1 MEQLS
6 IYKKNEDIKNHQ
18 IDLDN
23 GLRGFYSNSFFH
35 IYIDGEFNID
45 VSQVAEQKDKG
56 TALHEY
62 VHYLQ
67 NIGTLWGLYCSINNY
82 ETIIEFKKAILSA
95 TDIQRP
101 FQFPLTD
108 KIKRTNNY
116 IKLGN
121 GTTDY
126 FPWIIDRH
134 QPLDFKL
141 TPVII
146 NEKQQEQVEVAFTLI
161 GGTNQTVILG
171 AHIIKESMAA
181 LYQSLLDPDVAH
193 NDVPYNLV
201 KLLAEQHFPDV
212 AKDTNKMICCCHTSL
227 FSMTPGRSL
236 IELLAEAENT
246 PSINGFELF
255 DKYVH
260 TKEVTTGKG
269 EKKSM
274 LDFFNDMLEGF
285 KTMLE
290 HNLAA
295 PIDYIGM
302 VLDRVRLDGK
312 YYPFL
317 SVLEENGGFS
327 DKVFSDLIGY
337 YGIPYIQTSQYG
349 IHFPRGEKEGGK
361 DGSMDVLELIAQEA
375 VYRNFVDPDKINF
388 CPLYYMCQGSPYEK
402 YECFGKPWEGTMCT
416 YTIVTDYL
424 KLKTKNIK

>member
-6 IYKKNEDIKNHQ
+6 IYKNNIDIKDHQ

-45 VSQVAEQKDKG
+45 VSKVAEQKDKG

-82 ETIIEFKKAILSA
+82 DTIIEFKKAVLSA

-116 IKLGN
+116 IKQGN

-161 GGTNQTVILG
+161 DGTNKTVILG

-181 LYQSLLDPDVAH
+181 LYQSLLNPDAAH

-201 KLLAEQHFPDV
+201 KLLAEQRFPNV
-212 AKDTNKMICCCHTSL
+212 AKDINKMICCCHTSL

-236 IELLAEAENT
+236 IELLAEAECT

-274 LDFFNDMLEGF
+274 LNFFNHMLEGF
-285 KTMLE
+285 KTMLGQ
-290 HNLAA
+290 NLVA
-295 PIDYIGM
+295 
-302 VLDRVRLDGK
+302 
-312 YYPFL
+312 
-317 SVLEENGGFS
+317 
-327 DKVFSDLIGY
+327 
-337 YGIPYIQTSQYG
+337 PYIQTSRYG

-375 VYRNFVDPDKINF
+375 LYRNFVDPDKINF